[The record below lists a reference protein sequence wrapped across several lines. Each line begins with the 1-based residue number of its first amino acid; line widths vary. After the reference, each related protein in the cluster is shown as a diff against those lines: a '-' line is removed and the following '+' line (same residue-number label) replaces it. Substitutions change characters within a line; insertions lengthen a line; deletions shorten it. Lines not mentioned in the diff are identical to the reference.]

1 MNCLSFLDEACPVT
15 ARRPLQ
21 VRRHLQG
28 EILTSRS
35 WRNQVADKLFCD
47 EACLVTMRRY
57 LQEAPAR
64 GSRFFR
70 ELLHYV
76 FRFCAIKLRTSVCL
90 TELVRSQCGATCKR
104 PHARGSRF
112 FRELLH
118 LSFRAGNGPVSDR
131 TGNGPELHD
140 NTFPLNDFT

>member
-1 MNCLSFLDEACPVT
+1 MNCSSFLDEACPVT

-70 ELLHYV
+70 ELLH
-76 FRFCAIKLRTSVCL
+76 
-90 TELVRSQCGATCKR
+90 
-104 PHARGSRF
+104 
-112 FRELLH
+112 

-140 NTFPLNDFT
+140 NTFPLNDFA